1 MKIVLLTFCISLSTI
16 VFSQDVQTNT
26 DTPSKFR
33 VGIIAQP
40 NLTYRR
46 LFKIEN
52 DDFLD
57 LIINDRN
64 EREIP
69 KLGYN
74 FGLNTEFKIADHFKL
89 ETGLNYSNKG
99 YRTKKIVAIT
109 PEPGLS
115 HFQISYAHHYIEVPL
130 VLNYVAGKNKL
141 KLISSIGVSMNVLVS
156 SKRKSILYYEN
167 SSNKTTYSDMDN
179 DFEQYNKFNLTP
191 LVSIGAEYQI
201 NTKTSIKVQPTF
213 NYSILKI
220 INSPISAHLWSSGIQ
235 FGYYVGF

>member
-109 PEPGLS
+109 SQPEFS
-115 HFQISYAHHYIEVPL
+115 HFKISYAHHYIEVPL
-130 VLNYVAGKNKL
+130 VLSYIVGKNKL

-167 SSNKTTYSDMDN
+167 SSNEIAYSNMNNEFVTYK
-179 DFEQYNKFNLTP
+179 KFNLTP
-191 LVSIGAEYQI
+191 TISIGAEYQI
-201 NTKTSIKVQPTF
+201 NAKTSIKVQPTF

-220 INSPISAHLWSSGIQ
+220 IDAPISAHLWSSGIQ
-235 FGYYVGF
+235 FGYYIGF